1 MRSEH
6 EGGGGSHVLPL
17 TLMASLIAF
26 LVWLLTTA
34 SVLSAQAQTPL
45 TIRIEMTEFAFAPSI
60 VRIPKGRPVR
70 LLLVN
75 HGQIAHQFET
85 DYLRLEPARLTG
97 EALYLEVNGLDI
109 LRLQPGSRARV
120 QFTPRRGGRF
130 PFACTIEG
138 HQEAGGRDR
147 ERGQVEHQAASLLS
161 SGGAASRTGQ

>member
-1 MRSEH
+1 VRSER
-6 EGGGGSHVLPL
+6 EGGGASRVLPL
-17 TLMASLIAF
+17 TLTALIAVA
-26 LVWLLTTA
+26 VWLLTTA
-34 SVLSAQAQTPL
+34 SILSAQAQTPL

-130 PFACTIEG
+130 SFACTIEG
-138 HQEAGGRDR
+138 HREAGMKGYLEIR
-147 ERGQVEHQAASLLS
+147 
-161 SGGAASRTGQ
+161 